1 MSTEWYLINSP
12 HYTGGTEKNDFR
24 FNADLGIDDFLI
36 DSPLSNKILLC
47 KGKFDKET
55 NSFEEEFETEGIIQG
70 NSPETQ
76 TKGWQR
82 QLLTRLKTISD
93 YKYV

>member
-12 HYTGGTEKNDFR
+12 HYTEGTEKNDFR

-47 KGKFDKET
+47 
-55 NSFEEEFETEGIIQG
+55 
-70 NSPETQ
+70 
-76 TKGWQR
+76 
-82 QLLTRLKTISD
+82 
-93 YKYV
+93 